1 MIPRRLVSS
10 LVLAAALAFPATGSA
25 FYTYFEFARQSNIAS
40 TLTMTWQQIPGH
52 YSTISWRAG
61 SGISTDACW
70 IGHGWLPTGWYDLHG
85 HWDNFDGAAIKGR
98 VFLLQD
104 KQCWNG
110 TWRTQL
116 FVQSEE
122 TASQGQYCPTPY
134 DNPFCWE
141 GDWDYY
147 SAGSIKLSRAGNPSD
162 LAVAHS
168 GWHGKSGDYRH
179 GYFTIG
185 GWLYVY

>member
-1 MIPRRLVSS
+1 LLLGASEA
-10 LVLAAALAFPATGSA
+10 LTAAVADFTDTNVDGKGGSHVTQ
-25 FYTYFEFARQSNIAS
+25 YIGFAPN
-40 TLTMTWQQIPGH
+40 
-52 YSTISWRAG
+52 
-61 SGISTDACW
+61 C
-70 IGHGWLPTGWYDLHG
+70 G

-104 KQCWNG
+104 KPCWNG

-122 TASQGQYCPTPY
+122 TANQGQYCPTPY
-134 DNPFCWE
+134 DDLFCWE
-141 GDWDYY
+141 GDSDYY

-162 LAVAHS
+162 LGLAHS

-185 GWLYVY
+185 GWLYVD